1 MYKARLSTAVAV
13 ALLLCSPAVAE
24 GQTAEEDTFTEI
36 SSTDDGSPATQA
48 TRAIALAM
56 AFTGL
61 GFALSALIQGA
72 ASILGI
78 KPPQL
83 PQLVR

>member
-1 MYKARLSTAVAV
+1 MCKARLSTAVAV
-13 ALLLCSPAVAE
+13 VLLLCSPAVTE

-61 GFALSALIQGA
+61 GLSLIHI
-72 ASILGI
+72 SE
-78 KPPQL
+78 PTRPY
-83 PQLVR
+83 